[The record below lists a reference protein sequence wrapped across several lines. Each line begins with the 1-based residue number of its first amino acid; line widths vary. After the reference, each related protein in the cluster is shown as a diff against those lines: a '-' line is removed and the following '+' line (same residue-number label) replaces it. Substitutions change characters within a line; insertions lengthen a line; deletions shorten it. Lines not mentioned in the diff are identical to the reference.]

1 MTTATLRDVAKLAGV
16 SLGTASQALNNRP
29 HVLPETRAKV
39 LGAATTLGYTFRNSK
54 ALNGQA
60 SVKLSVIGMLTK
72 DTGMPVEVNP
82 FFSHVQYG
90 VESECRAHNIS
101 LMYANVEEDD
111 SNHPVQWPR
120 MVTDRHVDGL
130 IVVGAN
136 IEELVGGIMRKL
148 DKPIVLIDSYAPHYA
163 FDSVLMNNAGGVE
176 AAVNHLMQQGH
187 RDIGL
192 VGWNPASPPD
202 IHERRDG
209 YVRALR
215 AAGIERTFIEPCR
228 MTRPDGYAA
237 AHRLLGR
244 APEVTAIVATN
255 DDTAI
260 GVMNAVKDRR
270 LNVPRDIS
278 IVGFDDI
285 DLASEIQPALTT
297 VHVYKAW
304 LGRLGVQHLISRA
317 EHPDQPQITTVV
329 ATRLIERESVAPPK
343 HANARR

>member
-1 MTTATLRDVAKLAGV
+1 
-16 SLGTASQALNNRP
+16 LNNRP
-29 HVLPETRAKV
+29 NVLPETRAKV
-39 LGAATTLGYTFRNSK
+39 LDAANTLGYTVRGIKS
-54 ALNGQA
+54 LNGHT
-60 SVKLSVIGMLTK
+60 SVELSVIGMLTK
-72 DTGMPVEVNP
+72 KDTGMPIEINP

-101 LMYANVEEDD
+101 LMYANVEVDD

-130 IVVGAN
+130 ILVGAN
-136 IEELVGGIMRKL
+136 IEELVGGIVRKL
-148 DKPIVLIDSYAPHYA
+148 DKPIVLIDSYAPQYA
-163 FDSVLMNNAGGVE
+163 FDSVLIDNAGGVE
-176 AAVNHLMQQGH
+176 SAVNHLMDQGH

-209 YVRALR
+209 YLRALR
-215 AAGIERTFIEPCR
+215 ARGVERTYIEVCR
-228 MTRPDGYAA
+228 MTRNDGYAA

-244 APEVTAIVATN
+244 APEVTAIIAAN

-260 GVMNAVKDRR
+260 GVLNAARDRR
-270 LNVPRDIS
+270 LLVPRDLS
-278 IVGFDDI
+278 LVGFDDI

-304 LGRLGVQHLISRA
+304 LGRLGVQHLLRRA
-317 EHPDQPQITTVV
+317 QHADLPKITTIVV
-329 ATRLIERESVAPPK
+329 TRLIERESVAKPRHTP
-343 HANARR
+343 